1 MVMERISIV
10 QDYLLLALKKDG
22 TLPLTDRRAL
32 VCILAG
38 GLVELKL
45 AQTIRMDALDRIVT
59 QGGLHPE
66 QEYLRP
72 LYRWIGSHEPVT
84 VESLS
89 SEFASWLMGREM
101 SPLILAIGKAL
112 ADKGAVFVTNGSIFT
127 DLPGFVP
134 LPEAVDEV
142 VLRLRRE
149 LLDLTRLTGETAVL
163 ADLLEKSGSLK
174 RHFYMYEVDEMEGV
188 LKNIKR
194 FSIPLVWSDKWQDLI
209 TGWLKE

>member
-1 MVMERISIV
+1 MKRISIV

-22 TLPLTDRRAL
+22 TLPLADRRAL

-45 AQTIRMDALDRIVT
+45 AQSIRMDPLDRIVT
-59 QGGLHPE
+59 QGSLHPE
-66 QEYLRP
+66 QEYLSP
-72 LYRWIGSHEPVT
+72 LFQWIQAQEPVT
-84 VESLS
+84 VERLS
-89 SEFASWLMGREM
+89 SEYASWIISRQM

-112 ADKGAVFVTNGSIFT
+112 AGKGAVFVTNGSLFT

-134 LPEAVDEV
+134 VPAAVEEV
-142 VLRLRRE
+142 VVRLRRE

-174 RHFYMYEVDEMEGV
+174 RHFYMYEVDEMDRV
-188 LKNIKR
+188 LKNIKKY
-194 FSIPLVWSDKWQDLI
+194 SIPLVWSDKWQDLI
-209 TGWLKE
+209 TDWLRE